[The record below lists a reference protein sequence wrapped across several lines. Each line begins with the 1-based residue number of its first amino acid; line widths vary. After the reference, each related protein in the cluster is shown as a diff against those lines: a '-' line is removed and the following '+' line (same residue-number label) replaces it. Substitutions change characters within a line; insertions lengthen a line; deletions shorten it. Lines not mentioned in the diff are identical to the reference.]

1 MVNFQTRLKELRIEK
16 GLTMKQLAIAVGVS
30 EMAISR
36 WERGERTPNID
47 SVIALANF
55 FNVSVGYMAGVE
67 N

>member
-1 MVNFQTRLKELRIEK
+1 
-16 GLTMKQLAIAVGVS
+16 MKQLAIAVGVS